1 MEIFKTQQ
9 SKCSYILFDKFSGF
23 RLPEAIFNELKSHDL
38 NKIGCPSVSSQK
50 NKIYSANSYLT
61 VEVEFGLK
69 DDEPFYEY
77 NLDKKTTQLGD
88 DIHTVMRDLF
98 FIQRENNVVNFQFLT
113 PYAFVT
119 DDKTLEFTT
128 VMPNMKSEN
137 CEYIHGGF
145 RPYYWIRNFNS
156 AWTLKNPNK
165 TGKLYFDLNDP
176 MISVIFNKSVDL
188 KYTKT
193 TEDMNNFINQSYR
206 VNWIRKNLNQTYI
219 NAYKR
224 RAKKFLD

>member
-1 MEIFKTQQ
+1 
-9 SKCSYILFDKFSGF
+9 
-23 RLPEAIFNELKSHDL
+23 
-38 NKIGCPSVSSQK
+38 
-50 NKIYSANSYLT
+50 
-61 VEVEFGLK
+61 
-69 DDEPFYEY
+69 
-77 NLDKKTTQLGD
+77 
-88 DIHTVMRDLF
+88 
-98 FIQRENNVVNFQFLT
+98 
-113 PYAFVT
+113 
-119 DDKTLEFTT
+119 
-128 VMPNMKSEN
+128 MPNMKSEN